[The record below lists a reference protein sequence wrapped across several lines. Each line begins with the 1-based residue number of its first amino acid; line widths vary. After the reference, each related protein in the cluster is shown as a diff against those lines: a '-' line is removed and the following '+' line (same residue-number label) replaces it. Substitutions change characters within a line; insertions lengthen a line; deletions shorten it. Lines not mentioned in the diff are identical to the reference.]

1 MSVFVSARRSAQF
14 LVLVSSRRR
23 RNATVHVARII
34 TPTHNNTIIDGA
46 CSSTTTCSATLSS
59 WCPLISPSRIRL
71 FSTTTN
77 SRSLSLRVPLDVDV
91 AVDDSDVNLDLEDS
105 DLSLLIDN
113 SDDDDEDEKEE
124 DTTRYFANLEHLH
137 HKTLNTLTQ
146 QGITSMTEI
155 QARTYDAVIQGKDV
169 VGRSR
174 TGSGKTLAFLLPT
187 LERIIQQ
194 GHTREDGEDGVRIL
208 VISPTRE
215 LATQIHTTAE
225 GLVKP
230 YQKVGASCQVMFGGT
245 ARGGDLILM
254 DRRLPTI
261 LTATPGRLIDHL
273 ESSKLRDRG
282 IHFADAVKN
291 IDVLILDEMDRLLD
305 MGFRDEIQK
314 IVHYLPP
321 KHRRQTLLFS
331 ATVPPTVQK
340 QIQRFLAPN
349 YKFIDCIQD
358 DDPNS
363 HVVNTVEQSYVVLPP
378 TKLVTGVVQ
387 LIEKLMQHQ
396 SSNDGNGTSKKLMV
410 FFNTTAQ
417 VEFYMNLFKKNGG
430 THRVM
435 EIHSKIS
442 QNERSKTSQR
452 FRKVSTGI
460 LFTSDVSARG
470 VDYPNVTHV
479 VQVGSATNRE
489 TYIHRLGRTGRA
501 GKSGTGI
508 LVLNEQEVEPVLRRE
523 LTGIQIPANQ
533 ELQDIINE
541 ATTPAWMTRAL
552 NYDDEDDDDDNS
564 MKDRAIYCYQSLIGF
579 YFLHFKNLGIRHHLE
594 TVVDMITAFADQ
606 AGLKE
611 PPALR
616 VKVAQ
621 QYGLLKHPKI
631 NVEPRSSGGGRGG
644 RGDGRSRGGL
654 GRGRDNGRS
663 RGGRG
668 RGRGRGRDWG
678 TGLQDDRGGSGSGSG
693 SGESR
698 KPSDRGSGYYGSYDH
713 ESRNQ
718 KSTTTKSRL
727 FTRWNN

>member
-1 MSVFVSARRSAQF
+1 
-14 LVLVSSRRR
+14 
-23 RNATVHVARII
+23 
-34 TPTHNNTIIDGA
+34 
-46 CSSTTTCSATLSS
+46 
-59 WCPLISPSRIRL
+59 
-71 FSTTTN
+71 
-77 SRSLSLRVPLDVDV
+77 
-91 AVDDSDVNLDLEDS
+91 
-105 DLSLLIDN
+105 
-113 SDDDDEDEKEE
+113 
-124 DTTRYFANLEHLH
+124 
-137 HKTLNTLTQ
+137 
-146 QGITSMTEI
+146 
-155 QARTYDAVIQGKDV
+155 
-169 VGRSR
+169 
-174 TGSGKTLAFLLPT
+174 
-187 LERIIQQ
+187 
-194 GHTREDGEDGVRIL
+194 
-208 VISPTRE
+208 
-215 LATQIHTTAE
+215 
-225 GLVKP
+225 
-230 YQKVGASCQVMFGGT
+230 MFGGT
-245 ARGGDLILM
+245 ARGGDLIMM

-282 IHFADAVKN
+282 IHFADTVKN

-305 MGFRDEIQK
+305 MGFRDEIHK
-314 IVHYLPP
+314 IIHYLPP

-340 QIQRFLAPN
+340 QIQRFLTPS
-349 YKFIDCIQD
+349 YEFIDCIQD

-387 LIEKLMQHQ
+387 LLDKLMQKQ
-396 SSNDGNGTSKKLMV
+396 SSKDGNGISTKLIV

-417 VEFYMNLFKKNGG
+417 VEFFSNLFKKNGG

-435 EIHSKIS
+435 EIHSKLS
-442 QNERSKTSQR
+442 QNTRSATSQR
-452 FRKVSTGI
+452 FRKVLLGI

-479 VQVGSATNRE
+479 IQVGSATNRE

-508 LVLNEQEVEPVLRRE
+508 LVLNEQEVQPVLRHE
-523 LTGIQIPANQ
+523 LTGIQIPVNQ
-533 ELQDIINE
+533 ELQDFINE
-541 ATTPAWMTRAL
+541 TTTPDWMTRAL
-552 NYDDEDDDDDNS
+552 NYDDDNNS
-564 MKDRAIYCYQSLIGF
+564 IMKDRAIYCYKSLIGF

-621 QYGLLKHPKI
+621 QYGLTKHPKI
-631 NVEPRSSGGGRGG
+631 NVESRSERGGGGGR
-644 RGDGRSRGGL
+644 D
-654 GRGRDNGRS
+654 
-663 RGGRG
+663 G

-678 TGLQDDRGGSGSGSG
+678 TGLQGDRGGSG

-698 KPSDRGSGYYGSYDH
+698 KPSDRVSGYYGSYDH